1 MFSRLCNIGFY
12 VLNNKIGKEGE
23 VMKKREIKNDI
34 VKNLKAKIS
43 KNQIKISF
51 GNKIGLGYDGCGTHT
66 HKWNP

>member
-51 GNKIGLGYDGCGTHT
+51 GNKIGLGYDGCGTHN
-66 HKWNP
+66 HK

>member
-12 VLNNKIGKEGE
+12 VLNNKIGKEGK

-51 GNKIGLGYDGCGTHT
+51 GNKIGLG
-66 HKWNP
+66 